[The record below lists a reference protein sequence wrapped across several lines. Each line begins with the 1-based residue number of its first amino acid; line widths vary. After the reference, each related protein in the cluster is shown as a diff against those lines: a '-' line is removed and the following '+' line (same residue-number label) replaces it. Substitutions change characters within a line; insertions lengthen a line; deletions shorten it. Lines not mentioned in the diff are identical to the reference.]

1 MMGERE
7 RIRGRKCRVSA
18 EGEKA
23 NAPGQGESGEGA
35 TRRVGRRAGG
45 SDAGRRATRRRA
57 TMRKSRNR
65 RIRGMTSGRVLERVE
80 DIARAIASAAFEL
93 GGATVTHAHLRS
105 SDPSRPAAS
114 PAVPRTERSLETAVR
129 EKASA
134 T

>member
-23 NAPGQGESGEGA
+23 K
-35 TRRVGRRAGG
+35 RRDKERVARARRAASADERGG
-45 SDAGRRATRRRA
+45 VTRGGARRGDA

-114 PAVPRTERSLETAVR
+114 PAVPRTERLLETAVR

>member
-1 MMGERE
+1 MP
-7 RIRGRKCRVSA
+7 RK
-18 EGEKA
+18 
-23 NAPGQGESGEGA
+23 GA
-35 TRRVGRRAGG
+35 RRSSHVAR
-45 SDAGRRATRRRA
+45 
-57 TMRKSRNR
+57 MQKSHNR

-114 PAVPRTERSLETAVR
+114 PAVPRTERLLETAVR